1 MDTVDKYA
9 MKFSD
14 TVKGIVRPSEES
26 YEEAEKMR
34 QTAIEQSNARLMK
47 GRYKVVDDDT
57 GDRFLDY
64 PEGRGFP
71 PGYERNLA
79 NWARS

>member
-1 MDTVDKYA
+1 MKNTLLLLIGAASAHQHHHHQVPVSFGQKYYDKGDPNMDTVDKYA

-34 QTAIEQSNARLMK
+34 
-47 GRYKVVDDDT
+47 
-57 GDRFLDY
+57 
-64 PEGRGFP
+64 
-71 PGYERNLA
+71 
-79 NWARS
+79 

>member
-34 QTAIEQSNARLMK
+34 
-47 GRYKVVDDDT
+47 
-57 GDRFLDY
+57 
-64 PEGRGFP
+64 
-71 PGYERNLA
+71 
-79 NWARS
+79 